1 MFALGGAPLLIC
13 PGSNPPEHAVFDLVV
28 FKVAYSA
35 YDPQVASAVRSV
47 ASGWCLIR
55 LSSYPK
61 TDNIARTF
69 LINIPNKDNF
79 FKKIVFLRDYDT
91 R

>member
-1 MFALGGAPLLIC
+1 ALSVMPCGALKPEARSFGVLL
-13 PGSNPPEHAVFDLVV
+13 D
-28 FKVAYSA
+28 SA
-35 YDPQVASAVRSV
+35 
-47 ASGWCLIR
+47 II
-55 LSSYPK
+55 YPK

>member
-1 MFALGGAPLLIC
+1 MTAYRSPKPEAGSFGVLL
-13 PGSNPPEHAVFDLVV
+13 D
-28 FKVAYSA
+28 SA
-35 YDPQVASAVRSV
+35 
-47 ASGWCLIR
+47 II
-55 LSSYPK
+55 YPK

>member
-1 MFALGGAPLLIC
+1 MTAYRSPKPEAGSFGVVLI
-13 PGSNPPEHAVFDLVV
+13 
-28 FKVAYSA
+28 SA
-35 YDPQVASAVRSV
+35 
-47 ASGWCLIR
+47 II
-55 LSSYPK
+55 YPK

>member
-1 MFALGGAPLLIC
+1 MPCRALKPEARSFGVLLI
-13 PGSNPPEHAVFDLVV
+13 
-28 FKVAYSA
+28 SA
-35 YDPQVASAVRSV
+35 
-47 ASGWCLIR
+47 II
-55 LSSYPK
+55 YPK

>member
-1 MFALGGAPLLIC
+1 MPAWALKPEA
-13 PGSNPPEHAVFDLVV
+13 GSFGVVLV
-28 FKVAYSA
+28 SA
-35 YDPQVASAVRSV
+35 
-47 ASGWCLIR
+47 IT
-55 LSSYPK
+55 YPK